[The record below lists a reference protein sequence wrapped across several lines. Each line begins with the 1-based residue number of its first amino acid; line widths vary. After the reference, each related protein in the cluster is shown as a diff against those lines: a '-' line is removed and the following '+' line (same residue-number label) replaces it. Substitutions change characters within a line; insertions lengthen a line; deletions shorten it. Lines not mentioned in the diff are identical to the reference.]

1 MSEPNLIEAPKRRG
15 PLVAVVVVVA
25 LAIIAAIVFFAT
37 RDDDDSAAGEDAV
50 KVNLGVVGASDP
62 YWDELK
68 DAAADEGIDLE
79 VKDFSDYAQPNPAVS
94 EGELD
99 INQFQHII
107 YLAEY
112 NVANDDTLTPI
123 GATAIYPLS
132 LFSQKYDSVD
142 EIKAGETVVVPDDD
156 SNQARG
162 LLVLQSAGLIELKDG
177 GSPYST
183 LDDVLPSS
191 KVKVKA
197 LQADLTPT
205 SLPDV
210 AAAIINNDF
219 VEKAGLSFDD
229 AIATDDP
236 ADPAAAPYINIFAV
250 RDEDKD
256 DPTLQKLVKIYHD
269 TKAVTDGVKEV
280 SGDTAVIVDTPVE
293 ELRQTLADVE
303 DDVRA
308 KG

>member
-15 PLVAVVVVVA
+15 PLVAAVVVVV
-25 LAIIAAIVFFAT
+25 LAVIAAIVFFAT
-37 RDDDDSAAGEDAV
+37 RDDDSAAGSGAE
-50 KVNLGVVGASDP
+50 KVTLGVVGASDP
-62 YWDELK
+62 YWEDFK
-68 DAAADEGIDLE
+68 KAAADEDIDVE
-79 VKDFSDYAQPNPAVS
+79 IKDFTDYTQPNPSVS

-112 NVANDDTLTPI
+112 NVANDDDLTPI

-132 LFSQKYDSVD
+132 LYSQKYDSVED
-142 EIKAGETVVVPDDD
+142 IKAGETVVVPDDD

-177 GSPYST
+177 GSPYSG

-197 LQADLTPT
+197 IQADLTPT

-210 AAAIINNDF
+210 AAAIINNDY
-219 VEKAGLSFDD
+219 VTKAGLDVDD
-229 AIATDDP
+229 AIATDD
-236 ADPAAAPYINIFAV
+236 ASDPAAAPYINIFAV
-250 RDEDKD
+250 RAEDKD
-256 DPTLQKLVKIYHD
+256 NATLKKLVKIYHD

-293 ELRQTLADVE
+293 DLRKTLADVE
-303 DDVRA
+303 ADVRA

>member
-15 PLVAVVVVVA
+15 PIVAAAVVVA
-25 LAIIAAIVFFAT
+25 LAVIAAIVFFAT
-37 RDDDDSAAGEDAV
+37 RGDDDAAAGATKV
-50 KVNLGVVGASDP
+50 KLGVVGASDP
-62 YWDELK
+62 YWEDFK
-68 DAAADEGIDLE
+68 KAAADADID
-79 VKDFSDYAQPNPAVS
+79 VDIQDFSDYTQPNPSVS

-99 INQFQHII
+99 VNQFQHII

-112 NVANDDTLTPI
+112 NVANDDDLTPI

-132 LFSQKYDSVD
+132 LYSQKHDSVED
-142 EIKAGETVVVPDDD
+142 IKAGETVVVPDDD

-177 GSPYST
+177 GSPYSS

-210 AAAIINNDF
+210 AAAIINNDY
-219 VEKAGLSFDD
+219 VTKAGLDVDD
-229 AIATDDP
+229 AIATDD
-236 ADPAAAPYINIFAV
+236 ASDPAAAPYINIFAV
-250 RDEDKD
+250 RNEDKD
-256 DPTLQKLVKIYHD
+256 DPTLKKLVQIYHD

-280 SGDTAVIVDTPVE
+280 SGGTAVVVDTPVE
-293 ELRQTLADVE
+293 DLRKTLADVE
-303 DDVRA
+303 ADVRA

>member
-15 PLVAVVVVVA
+15 PLVAVVVVVV
-25 LAIIAAIVFFAT
+25 LAVIAAIVFLAT
-37 RDDDDSAAGEDAV
+37 RGDDDAAAGATKV
-50 KVNLGVVGASDP
+50 KLGVVGASDP
-62 YWDELK
+62 YWEDFK
-68 DAAADEGIDLE
+68 KAAADADID
-79 VKDFSDYAQPNPAVS
+79 VDIQDFSDYTQPNPSVS

-112 NVANDDTLTPI
+112 NVANDDDLTPI

-132 LFSQKYDSVD
+132 LYSQKHDSVED
-142 EIKAGETVVVPDDD
+142 IKAGETVVVPDDD

-177 GSPYST
+177 GSPYSS

-210 AAAIINNDF
+210 AAAIINNDY
-219 VEKAGLSFDD
+219 VTKAGLDVDD
-229 AIATDDP
+229 AIATDD
-236 ADPAAAPYINIFAV
+236 ASDPAAAPYINIFAV
-250 RDEDKD
+250 RNEDKD
-256 DPTLQKLVKIYHD
+256 DPTLKKLVQIYHD

-280 SGDTAVIVDTPVE
+280 SGGTAVVVDTPVE
-293 ELRQTLADVE
+293 DLRKTLADVE
-303 DDVRA
+303 ADVRA

>member
-15 PLVAVVVVVA
+15 PIVAAAVVVA
-25 LAIIAAIVFFAT
+25 LLVIAAIVFFAT
-37 RDDDDSAAGEDAV
+37 RGDDSAAGENAE
-50 KVNLGVVGASDP
+50 KVTLGVVGASDP
-62 YWDELK
+62 YWEELV
-68 DAAADEGIDLE
+68 DAAAKEDIDLE
-79 VKDFSDYAQPNPAVS
+79 VKDFADYAQPNPAVS

-112 NVANDDTLTPI
+112 NVANDDDLTPI

-132 LFSQKYDSVD
+132 LYSEKYDSVED
-142 EIKAGETVVVPDDD
+142 IKAGETVVVPDDD

-162 LLVLQSAGLIELKDG
+162 LLVLQTAGLIELKDG

-229 AIATDDP
+229 AIATDD
-236 ADPAAAPYINIFAV
+236 ASDPAAAPYINIFAV
-250 RDEDKD
+250 RAEDKD
-256 DPTLQKLVKIYHD
+256 NATLKKLVKIYHD

-280 SGDTAVIVDTPVE
+280 SGGTAVIVDTPVD
-293 ELRQTLADVE
+293 ELSKTLADVE
-303 DDVRA
+303 ADVRA

>member
-15 PLVAVVVVVA
+15 PIVAAVVVV
-25 LAIIAAIVFFAT
+25 LAVIAAIVFFAT
-37 RDDDDSAAGEDAV
+37 RGDDAASGATKV
-50 KVNLGVVGASDP
+50 KLGVVGASDP
-62 YWDELK
+62 YWEDFK
-68 DAAADEGIDLE
+68 KAAADADIDVE
-79 VKDFSDYAQPNPAVS
+79 IKDFSDYTQPNPSVS

-99 INQFQHII
+99 INQFQHVI

-112 NVANDDTLTPI
+112 NVANDDDLTPI

-132 LFSQKYDSVD
+132 LYSQKYDSVD
-142 EIKAGETVVVPDDD
+142 AIKAGETVVVPDDD

-210 AAAIINNDF
+210 AAAIINNDY
-219 VEKAGLSFDD
+219 VTKAGLDVDD

-236 ADPAAAPYINIFAV
+236 ADPSAAPYINIFAV
-250 RDEDKD
+250 RDEDKN
-256 DPTLQKLVKIYHD
+256 DPTLKKLVQIYHD

-280 SGDTAVIVDTPVE
+280 SGGTAVVVDTPVE
-293 ELRQTLADVE
+293 DLRQTLADVE
-303 DDVRA
+303 ADVRA